1 MILLAAGCVRLEP
14 AASGSAPDSSTAHAI
29 ARDRGERLMM
39 PLEPAGSGRVTL
51 QGVAEARTD
60 LPARPALAG
69 STVEPAPP
77 TAEWVLPAGE
87 PADVP
92 DLATPNETESR
103 SHDLK
108 PPIPRGAPVVP
119 SGGRGG
125 EVTLDVR
132 VDENGEVTDVE
143 RVESDAD
150 SATVHAAS
158 AAAFTTR
165 YHPALLGARPVAV
178 WTRQTFVVR
187 RGR

>member
-1 MILLAAGCVRLEP
+1 MILLAAGCARREP
-14 AASGSAPDSSTAHAI
+14 AASGIAPDSSTAHAI
-29 ARDRGERLMM
+29 ARDRGERLVM
-39 PLEPAGSGRVTL
+39 PLEPAGSGRVML

-60 LPARPALAG
+60 LPAGPSLAAP
-69 STVEPAPP
+69 TVEPATP

-87 PADVP
+87 PAEVP
-92 DLATPNETESR
+92 ELSPPSEAGSD

-150 SATVHAAS
+150 SATVHAAIV
-158 AAAFTTR
+158 AAFTTR
-165 YHPALLGARPVAV
+165 YHPALLGVRPVAV